1 MCTPHTDVSLRGSC
15 LATTHTST
23 QDGKGARHATGPC
36 SRWETL
42 PRVRVGVGRE
52 RRLKRKFFCGNLEKK
67 KNDPEFSQL
76 SKGAKSFKPHH
87 TRAPPPHKTPGQGF
101 PPAGCQ
107 CQGKGRGK
115 ETAREWNG
123 TPGRGGR
130 GWKGE
135 EIALPGNR
143 PGARALVTS
152 SQATSNTDL

>member
-1 MCTPHTDVSLRGSC
+1 MCTPRTDVSLRGSC

-23 QDGKGARHATGPC
+23 QDGKGATCHWAVQQVGDSSKGAGGGGEGKEIEEEVFLWQ
-36 SRWETL
+36 SR
-42 PRVRVGVGRE
+42 
-52 RRLKRKFFCGNLEKK
+52 KK
-67 KNDPEFSQL
+67 KYDPEFSQL

-130 GWKGE
+130 EWKGE